1 MDHHVPEQFFADD
14 SVPLLRLVVDVLVH
28 CSVVEW
34 RFAGMKL
41 KLKLKPALRI
51 NAVILIASLMDA

>member
-1 MDHHVPEQFFADD
+1 
-14 SVPLLRLVVDVLVH
+14 
-28 CSVVEW
+28 
-34 RFAGMKL
+34 MKL